1 MQNQFLTLADAA
13 ARISAGDVMSIAGPS
28 ALLSQLPKGKWIGG
42 STVYFMAD
50 DGGVVAQDRLFCT
63 ILESAAEAVV
73 RHIDTEHLPEL
84 ASGYLEGGFSLICI
98 PAFSSAHES
107 FARNAMTY
115 ENLFDQP
122 LVGWIAGV
130 HLEKI
135 GVEPTLVFDG
145 TTGTAHRDG
154 AVLLHVALPADLR
167 PNVDIV
173 NIFEQ
178 GDDPA
183 TSFVFEQ
190 GGFSVKSA
198 LVDGKHV
205 DFAAYVTEHG
215 IDTRLPLV
223 ANFAGASINVSFQHV
238 DTEKGA
244 VSFYAPVFPGVEYRI
259 AKRVADYPAAFE
271 ENLRDRGAAQ
281 LSCNCILNFVY
292 GGLEGKRTL
301 GFTGPVTFGEIAY
314 ILLNQT
320 VVTLE
325 AKAA

>member
-1 MQNQFLTLADAA
+1 MKNEFLTLAEA
-13 ARISAGDVMSIAGPS
+13 SAHIEAGAVMSIAGPS
-28 ALLSQLPKGKWIGG
+28 AILSQLPKGNWIGG
-42 STVYFMAD
+42 STVYFMSD
-50 DGGVVAQDRLFCT
+50 DGGVIAQDRLFCT
-63 ILESAAEAVV
+63 IIETAAQASV
-73 RHIDTEHLPEL
+73 RHIATGQLPDL
-84 ASGYLEGGFSLICI
+84 AKGYHEGGFSLICI
-98 PAFSSAHES
+98 PAFSTAHEA

-115 ENLFDQP
+115 EGLFNQP

-130 HLEKI
+130 HLEQI
-135 GVEPTLVFDG
+135 GIEPTLVFDG
-145 TTGTAHRDG
+145 ATGEAHRDG
-154 AVLLHVALPADLR
+154 AVLLHVALPNELR

-178 GDDPA
+178 GDDPS
-183 TSFVFEQ
+183 TCFVFEE

-198 LVDGKHV
+198 LVGGRSV
-205 DFAAYVTEHG
+205 DLASYVAEKG

-238 DTEKGA
+238 DTEKGT
-244 VSFYAPVFPGVEYRI
+244 VSFYAPVFPGVEYRL
-259 AKRVADYPAAFE
+259 AKSVSDYPAAFSQ
-271 ENLRDRGAAQ
+271 NLTNRDAGQ

-292 GGLEGKRTL
+292 GGLEGKKTA

-320 VVTLE
+320 MVTLE